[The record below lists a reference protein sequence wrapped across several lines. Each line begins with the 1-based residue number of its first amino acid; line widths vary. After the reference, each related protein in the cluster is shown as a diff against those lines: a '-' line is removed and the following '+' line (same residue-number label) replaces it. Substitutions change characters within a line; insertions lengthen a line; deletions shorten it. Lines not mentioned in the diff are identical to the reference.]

1 MDALGTIRA
10 NVDVTR
16 CLAVGPRSDSDGIVE
31 GRIDSCDSSRFMMSF
46 RYMGEN
52 ESYCLTGYDASIQG
66 QLAGKPC
73 ESAGGLMKG
82 SLDNSFRTH

>member
-16 CLAVGPRSDSDGIVE
+16 CLSVGPRSDSDGIVE
-31 GRIDSCDSSRFMMSF
+31 GRIDSSRFMMSF
-46 RYMGEN
+46 RDLGEN

-73 ESAGGLMKG
+73 ESAGRLMKG